1 MLTGVSVRL
10 DTLKGSEEVVVVP
23 LNSGTRK
30 LTGAAARLDKSTRG
44 AIGDA
49 IRRGRF
55 GGKRGEM
62 FLITLRQTGQ
72 PANLLLLGM
81 GERSDADAD
90 NIADAA
96 GASARVLGGHKFR
109 SAWLLFPDEHGDDP
123 TAWAHAFVK
132 GFALALYGYR
142 MAKAARKPS
151 TLKRLTILSGDH
163 RKEIGAAARRALIVA
178 EQTEAVRDFVN
189 APAAEL
195 TPTIFAKQAR
205 AMCRENGVSCRVL
218 GEKDLEKEKM
228 GAMLAVGRGS
238 VEPSR
243 LIVMHYNKGKRG
255 VPRVCLVGKGV
266 TFDSGGIS
274 IKPWNGMW
282 EMKGDMAGAGVVVS
296 SINAAARLGLP
307 LEIVA
312 IAPCVENMPDGRAVK
327 PGDVVTTAEGSTI
340 EVLST
345 DAEGRLILV
354 DAITYARK
362 HFKPD
367 VLVDYATL
375 TGAVLIALGKRI
387 AGVMGNSQEHVDALV
402 EAGRDAGEPV
412 WQLPLDNRNYEAVK
426 GDISDYKN
434 YAGRDASTITAAAL
448 LGSFAGKTPWA
459 HLDIAGTFWN
469 DGSGPRYQPKGA
481 TGYGVDLTLRFLER
495 LAK

>member
-1 MLTGVSVRL
+1 MFNVTVRQ
-10 DTLKGSEEVVVVP
+10 S
-23 LNSGTRK
+23 SR
-30 LTGAAARLDKSTRG
+30 
-44 AIGDA
+44 
-49 IRRGRF
+49 
-55 GGKRGEM
+55 
-62 FLITLRQTGQ
+62 
-72 PANLLLLGM
+72 PANVLLLGL
-81 GERSDADAD
+81 GDRDAIDPEHVS
-90 NIADAA
+90 DAA
-96 GASARVLGGHKFR
+96 GASARVLSGHKFR
-109 SAWLLFPDEHGDDP
+109 SAWLLFPDEHGDDS
-123 TAWAHAFVK
+123 AAFAHAFVK

-142 MAKAARKPS
+142 MSKKPRKES
-151 TLKRLTILSGDH
+151 TLKRLTILVGGERTAIAS
-163 RKEIGAAARRALIVA
+163 AARRAMVVA
-178 EQTEAVRDFVN
+178 EQVGAVRDFVN
-189 APAAEL
+189 TPSAEL
-195 TPTIFAKQAR
+195 TPTIFARQAR
-205 AMCRENGVSCRVL
+205 SMCREHGVTCQVL
-218 GEKDLEKEKM
+218 GEKELEKEKM

-238 VEPSR
+238 AEPSK
-243 LIVMHYNKGKRG
+243 LVVMHYNKGKRG

-282 EMKGDMAGAGVVVS
+282 EMKGDMAGAAVVVS

-362 HFKPD
+362 HFDPD

-387 AGVMGNSQEHVDALV
+387 AGVMGNSQDHIDALV
-402 EAGRDAGEPV
+402 AAGRDAGEPV
-412 WQLPLDNRNYEAVK
+412 WQLPLDSYNYEAVK
-426 GDISDYKN
+426 GEISDYKN

-448 LGSFAGKTPWA
+448 LGSFVGKTPWA

-469 DGSGPRYQPKGA
+469 DGGGPRYQGKGA

-495 LAK
+495 MAER

>member
-1 MLTGVSVRL
+1 MLKGVSVRP
-10 DTLKGSEEVVVVP
+10 DSIRGSEEVVVVP
-23 LNSGTRK
+23 LTAGTRR
-30 LTGAAARLDKSTRG
+30 LTGAAARLDKSVRG
-44 AIGDA
+44 SIGDA
-49 IRRGRF
+49 VRRGRF
-55 GGKRGEM
+55 DGARGEV
-62 FLITLRQTGQ
+62 FLIPLRQTGR
-72 PANLLLLGM
+72 PANLLLLGL
-81 GERSDADAD
+81 GERSSIDGE

-96 GASARVLGGHKFR
+96 GAAARSLGSHKFR
-109 SAWLLFPDEHGDDP
+109 SAFLLFPDDHGDDR
-123 TAWAHAFVK
+123 TAFAHAFVK

-142 MAKAARKPS
+142 IAKEPRKPS
-151 TLKRLTILSGDH
+151 TLKRLTILASDH
-163 RKEIGAAARRALIVA
+163 RKEIGSAARRALIVA
-178 EQTEAVRDFVN
+178 EHTEAVRDFVN

-195 TPTIFAKQAR
+195 TPTIFARQAR
-205 AMCRENGVSCRVL
+205 AMCRETGVSCRVL

-312 IAPCVENMPDGRAVK
+312 IAPCVENMPDGRALK

-362 HFKPD
+362 HFDPD

-375 TGAVLIALGKRI
+375 TGAVIIALGKRI
-387 AGVMGNSQEHVDALV
+387 AGVMGNSQEHMDALV
-402 EAGRDAGEPV
+402 AAGRDAGEPV
-412 WQLPLDNRNYEAVK
+412 WQLPMDSRSYEAVK
-426 GDISDYKN
+426 GGISDYKN

-469 DGSGPRYQPKGA
+469 DGSGPRYQSKGA
-481 TGYGVDLTLRFLER
+481 TGYGVDLTIRFLEK
-495 LAK
+495 LAE

>member
-1 MLTGVSVRL
+1 MLKGVSVRPESIR
-10 DTLKGSEEVVVVP
+10 GSEEVIVVP
-23 LNSGTRK
+23 LTAGTRGPG
-30 LTGAAARLDKSTRG
+30 GAAGRLDKSVRG
-44 AIGDA
+44 AIAEA
-49 IRRGRF
+49 IRKGRF
-55 GGKRGEM
+55 GGSRREM
-62 FLITLRQTGQ
+62 FLVTVRQSKR
-72 PANLLLLGM
+72 PSHLLLLGL
-81 GERSDADAD
+81 GDSAPFDPE
-90 NIADAA
+90 NVADAA
-96 GASARVLGGHKFR
+96 GACARVLSGHKFR
-109 SAWLLFPDEHGDDP
+109 SAWLLFPDEHGDDSA
-123 TAWAHAFVK
+123 TFAHAFVK

-142 MAKAARKPS
+142 MAKEPRKPS
-151 TLKRLTILSGDH
+151 PLKRLTILAAED

-178 EQTEAVRDFVN
+178 EQVAAVRDFVN

-195 TPTIFAKQAR
+195 TPTIFARQAR
-205 AMCRENGVSCRVL
+205 SMCRENGVTCRVL
-218 GEKDLEKEKM
+218 GEKELEKEKM

-282 EMKGDMAGAGVVVS
+282 EMKGDMAGAAVAVS

-362 HFKPD
+362 HFEPD
-367 VLVDYATL
+367 VLIDYATL

-387 AGVMGNSQEHVDALV
+387 AGIMGNSQEHIDALV
-402 EAGRDAGEPV
+402 AAGREAGEPL
-412 WQLPLDNRNYEAVK
+412 WQLPLDGHHYEAVK

-448 LGSFAGKTPWA
+448 LGSFVGKTPWA

-469 DGSGPRYQPKGA
+469 DGSGPRYQTKGA
-481 TGYGVDLTLRFLER
+481 TGYGVDLTLRFLEQ
-495 LAK
+495 LAG